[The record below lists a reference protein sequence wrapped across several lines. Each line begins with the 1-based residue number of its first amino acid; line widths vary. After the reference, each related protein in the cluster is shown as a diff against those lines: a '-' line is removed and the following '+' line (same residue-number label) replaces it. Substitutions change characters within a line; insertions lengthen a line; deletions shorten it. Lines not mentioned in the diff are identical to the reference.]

1 MFRLSFRIPRNPIDL
16 ANCNETGQLTG
27 LQIAGWVGSSA
38 AGERRA
44 ARGRLIMPIVGSKV
58 GKRFMVVSRD
68 EFVV

>member
-1 MFRLSFRIPRNPIDL
+1 MFCLSFRIPRNLIYL
-16 ANCNETGQLTG
+16 ANCNDTGPTG